1 MRKKYKLG
9 LHIINIVILMT
20 QISCANMEKS
30 ILLGGSIGAATG
42 SAIGSQHSST
52 NSGAAIGAL
61 AGASLGYLIY
71 KNKQNS
77 KKTTKSTSEKIEFD
91 EIDAPFLKSPK
102 IRKYWQ
108 DDRIEGKKFIKGH
121 WVYEIE
127 EQPVWMQQ

>member
-1 MRKKYKLG
+1 MKQKYRF
-9 LHIINIVILMT
+9 IIHLINVSILMT
-20 QISCANMEKS
+20 LLSCSSMEKS
-30 ILLGGSIGAATG
+30 ILLGGGIGAATG
-42 SAIGSQHSST
+42 SAIGAQHSSPNT
-52 NSGAAIGAL
+52 GAAIGAL
-61 AGASLGYLIY
+61 AGAGLGYLIF

-77 KKTTKSTSEKIEFD
+77 KQSTMSSADKIEFD
-91 EIDAPFLKSPK
+91 ETDAPFLKSPK

>member
-1 MRKKYKLG
+1 MKRKYRL
-9 LHIINIVILMT
+9 LIYLINTFVLMT
-20 QISCANMEKS
+20 LISCASMEKS
-30 ILLGGSIGAATG
+30 ILLGGGIGAATG
-42 SAIGSQHSST
+42 SAIGSQHSSSST
-52 NSGAAIGAL
+52 GAAIGAL
-61 AGASLGYLIY
+61 AGAGLGYLIF

-77 KKTTKSTSEKIEFD
+77 KQSAMSSSEKIELD
-91 EIDAPFLKSPK
+91 ENDAPFLKSPK